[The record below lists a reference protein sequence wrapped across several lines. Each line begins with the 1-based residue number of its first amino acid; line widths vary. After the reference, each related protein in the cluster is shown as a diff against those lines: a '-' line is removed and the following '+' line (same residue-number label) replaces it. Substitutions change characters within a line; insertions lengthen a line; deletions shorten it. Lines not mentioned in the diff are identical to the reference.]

1 MSGSPD
7 VKSHIR
13 VRYVSAGLNNLKS
26 DLDMSVNYLSV
37 TTRAC
42 H

>member
-13 VRYVSAGLNNLKS
+13 VRYVSAGWISLIP
-26 DLDMSVNYLSV
+26 
-37 TTRAC
+37 TWIC
-42 H
+42 P